1 MSGCRMFQ
9 YVTYRMLRS
18 QLSGRLLGYQQLSEI
33 HMNVQVWNVQVWN
46 FEVWSLATF
55 RLSPSG
61 HSGPRAKHD
70 SRKQSLAIIGG
81 ILEPAQKW
89 HHVLAT
95 IPAVDFQFRGTP

>member
-1 MSGCRMFQ
+1 
-9 YVTYRMLRS
+9 MLRS

-46 FEVWSLATF
+46 VEVWPLATF
-55 RLSPSG
+55 RCAAEFDRHRGTADLEQNTIQE
-61 HSGPRAKHD
+61 D
-70 SRKQSLAIIGG
+70 AIIGD
-81 ILEPAQKW
+81 IPEPAQKW